1 MESLHRECRAAGTH
15 PPQGCREAEAEAQRE
30 IEACSEIQG
39 SSMIC
44 PQCHEEF
51 PWHVMICPTCDVET
65 VDRLPGPEPLP
76 NVQLACVLWTGGAGR
91 IAVARSLLEGEEIDY
106 FVKGDGLQ
114 DLFGL
119 GRISGGFSFA
129 MGPAEFWV
137 RQE

>member
-1 MESLHRECRAAGTH
+1 
-15 PPQGCREAEAEAQRE
+15 
-30 IEACSEIQG
+30 
-39 SSMIC
+39 MIC
-44 PQCHEEF
+44 PQCREEF

-76 NVQLACVLWTGGAGR
+76 DVQLACVLSTGDAGL

-137 RQE
+137 RQEDADRARDLLGDLTASADGRDPSHDA

>member
-1 MESLHRECRAAGTH
+1 MF
-15 PPQGCREAEAEAQRE
+15 
-30 IEACSEIQG
+30 
-39 SSMIC
+39 C

-51 PWHVMICPTCDVET
+51 SWHVMVCPTCDVDT
-65 VDRLPGPEPLP
+65 VDRLPGPEPTP
-76 NVQLACVLWTGGAGR
+76 DVEFACVLSTGDAGL
-91 IAVARSLLEGEEIDY
+91 IAVARSLLEGEQIDY

-137 RQE
+137 RQEDADRARELLGDLTASADGRDPSHDA